1 MKSDVSNT
9 VDPHSTCAKDGAGK
23 ELSFA
28 LYGAAN
34 RLVRL
39 HKPFLEPLEL
49 TFPQYLVLLELF
61 AAAPRTVGE
70 LGAKL
75 SMETG
80 TLTPLLKRLE
90 VSGKITRTRDAA
102 DERRVHVAL
111 TPHGEA
117 LRADTLA
124 VSGQIKCACKLDER
138 GIVDLKNALNAL
150 GWPEDKD
157 S

>member
-1 MKSDVSNT
+1 MTSDVANT
-9 VDPHSTCAKDGAGK
+9 IAPQSTCPRDGAGK
-23 ELSFA
+23 ELAFA

-34 RLVRL
+34 RMVRL
-39 HKPFLEPLEL
+39 HKPFLAPLEL

-90 VSGKITRTRDAA
+90 VSGKITRTRDTA

-111 TPHGEA
+111 TAHGEA

-124 VSGQIKCACKLDER
+124 VSVQIKCACNLDER

-150 GWPEDKD
+150 GWPADKD